1 MSACTGKIPWYMVF
15 RSTTQWTY
23 HDSHLPFCRPL
34 ASSLEQCFWPQA
46 CGGPQLEISVSKGVF
61 TQLTLRVNGVKL
73 IMIQGDSVQ
82 IRQVAW
88 QHFHQLHCMG
98 AFSFVLLL
106 FFFLNKKKS
115 PNKQNLKTWT
125 MQKQFKAHEVS
136 LWQVSAG
143 TLRTHISPLPPS

>member
-1 MSACTGKIPWYMVF
+1 MSACTGKIPWYKVF

-106 FFFLNKKKS
+106 FFFLQILNS
-115 PNKQNLKTWT
+115 PQILSLKAGTRLSHF
-125 MQKQFKAHEVS
+125 QDLEVS
-136 LWQVSAG
+136 LWQGSAG